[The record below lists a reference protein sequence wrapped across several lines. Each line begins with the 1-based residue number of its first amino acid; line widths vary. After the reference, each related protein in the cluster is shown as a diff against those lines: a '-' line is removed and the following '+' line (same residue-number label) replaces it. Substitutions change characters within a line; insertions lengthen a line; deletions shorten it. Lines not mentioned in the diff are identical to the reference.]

1 MEILKL
7 SYSEKDNIN
16 KLVKCLERD
25 KVHLRNIPHQP
36 GEFSAKPFKLTTTC
50 EPGKKGD
57 YYQYYNNCKQ
67 LATFENN
74 IKTPFTDIKIL
85 KHNNVELHRFNKT
98 RLSIHPQYEINKT
111 NKHFNMEKGLCF
123 IGKGQGTWGEFIQ
136 DWFPYLY
143 FCKDLLKSDKQ
154 IVIITKKLY
163 FDSFHYLIKNILKLD
178 NKIYFINNDERI
190 IFKELYE
197 YEINGPFA
205 SGLFPY
211 LAHHTCPKILYKQ
224 LFDSVKQTVLKDKYE
239 SEDILIYTKRNNGDT
254 RTRYITNENVIEQL
268 LKEYCLKNNIKY
280 ISFFYKDYSIQDRI
294 KLFNKAKYIVGPH
307 GSANFH
313 TLFCNKNAKII
324 EFVFI
329 KNCHSTQLVNLSY
342 GLEYWQIPV
351 PEHGQYE
358 KYITISNS
366 SIDSLKQILNQI

>member
-74 IKTPFTDIKIL
+74 MKTPFTDIKIL
-85 KHNNVELHRFNKT
+85 KHNQVELHRFNKT
-98 RLSIHPQYEINKT
+98 RLSIHPQYEIKKSDKNP
-111 NKHFNMEKGLCF
+111 NIEKGLCF
-123 IGKGQGTWGEFIQ
+123 IHKGDCFWNHFFL
-136 DWFPYLY
+136 DNAPLLY
-143 FCKDLLKSDKQ
+143 FCKSILEKDKN
-154 IVIITKKLY
+154 IKIFTKEVK
-163 FDSFHYLIKNILKLD
+163 FDFFHYFIRHILKLK
-178 NKIYFINNDERI
+178 NEVIVMKENEINYV
-190 IFKELYE
+190 KELYE
-197 YEINGPFA
+197 FIVSGPFA

-211 LAHHTCPKILYKQ
+211 FAYCNCPIVLHKNLYNYIH
-224 LFDSVKQTVLKDKYE
+224 LDKKNYKNNL
-239 SEDILIYTKRNNGDT
+239 LIYTKRNNGDT
-254 RTRYITNENVIEQL
+254 RTRHITNENMIENI
-268 LKEYCLKNNIKY
+268 LKKYCVSNNLTY
-280 ISFFYKDYSIQDRI
+280 VSFFYKNYSTQDRI
-294 KLFNKAKYIVGPH
+294 ELFNNAKIIVGPH
-307 GSANFH
+307 GAANFH
-313 TLFCNKNAKII
+313 TVFCKKNTKFI
-324 EFVFI
+324 EFIFT
-329 KNCHSTQLVNLSY
+329 KDCHSTQLVSLSY
-342 GLEYWQIPV
+342 DLDYWQIPV

-358 KYITISNS
+358 KYITISNN